1 MQRNFFKWDGKVTKI
16 WHLHLPIEFGKIT
29 LSTRLVPIKM
39 KSMVMTSYVLA
50 IIIWSILAQT
60 NPSKLSII
68 LKFVNKNISTNHQRG
83 KLSTNQGRP
92 FIFADICCCFEKKNV
107 NNSLNYWV
115 EGSLFEISLRISLS
129 QLDMFYLTVFKTLET
144 SGIFV

>member
-1 MQRNFFKWDGKVTKI
+1 MWKI
-16 WHLHLPIEFGKIT
+16 LHSIGIWK
-29 LSTRLVPIKM
+29 STSRQSMHKEQTMFEKKCYFRTMSRLVPIKM

-92 FIFADICCCFEKKNV
+92 FIFADICCCFEKKI
-107 NNSLNYWV
+107 STILSTTELKALFSRYRWEFRYLN
-115 EGSLFEISLRISLS
+115 
-129 QLDMFYLTVFKTLET
+129 
-144 SGIFV
+144 

>member
-1 MQRNFFKWDGKVTKI
+1 MTTKCLFIFQVFSQSDTQIYVTVI
-16 WHLHLPIEFGKIT
+16 FCTVDSCIGI
-29 LSTRLVPIKM
+29 RLVPIKM

-92 FIFADICCCFEKKNV
+92 FIFADICCCFEKKI
-107 NNSLNYWV
+107 STILSTTELKALFSRYRWEFRYLN
-115 EGSLFEISLRISLS
+115 
-129 QLDMFYLTVFKTLET
+129 
-144 SGIFV
+144 

>member
-1 MQRNFFKWDGKVTKI
+1 MPRVTPRAASCIAPCFPACPYWNASLWASSPTCGNIAANLYIYK
-16 WHLHLPIEFGKIT
+16 
-29 LSTRLVPIKM
+29 LSRLVPIKM

-92 FIFADICCCFEKKNV
+92 FIFADICCCFEKKI
-107 NNSLNYWV
+107 STILSTT
-115 EGSLFEISLRISLS
+115 ELKALFSR
-129 QLDMFYLTVFKTLET
+129 YR
-144 SGIFV
+144 

>member
-1 MQRNFFKWDGKVTKI
+1 MV
-16 WHLHLPIEFGKIT
+16 LV
-29 LSTRLVPIKM
+29 RLVPIKM

-92 FIFADICCCFEKKNV
+92 FIFADICCCFFCQLLRV
-107 NNSLNYWV
+107 WR
-115 EGSLFEISLRISLS
+115 LFFRCVFLTISR
-129 QLDMFYLTVFKTLET
+129 FLET
-144 SGIFV
+144 FLWICLHFSSMLMAQKAIAISPTDFILHHLSLGKN